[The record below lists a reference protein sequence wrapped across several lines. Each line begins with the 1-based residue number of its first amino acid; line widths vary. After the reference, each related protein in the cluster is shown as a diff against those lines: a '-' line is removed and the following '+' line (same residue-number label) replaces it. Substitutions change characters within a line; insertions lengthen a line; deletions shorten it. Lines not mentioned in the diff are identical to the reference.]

1 METSIREIV
10 ARVLHTKILTRT
22 DEQSIDALLQSC
34 QVEEPDLSAVE
45 TLIQALSARAI
56 DCY

>member
-10 ARVLHTKILTRT
+10 ARVLHTRILTRT
-22 DEQSIDALLQSC
+22 DEQSIDALLQTC

-45 TLIQALSARAI
+45 TLIQALSARTI

>member
-10 ARVLHTKILTRT
+10 ARVLQTKILTRT
-22 DEQSIDALLQSC
+22 DEQSIDALLQRC

-45 TLIQALSARAI
+45 TLIQALSARTI